1 MFDLNI
7 AELDKTLQIKYWLPK
22 MHKTPIGARFV
33 LASKKSSTKPLSD
46 TTSKIFKMIFNTV
59 ESVHKKS
66 LFLEDVKNSGLCKI
80 LF

>member
-1 MFDLNI
+1 M
-7 AELDKTLQIKYWLPK
+7 YWLPK
-22 MHKTPIGARFV
+22 IHNTPIAARFT
-33 LASKKSSTKPLSD
+33 SITEYCFENYSTKPLSD